1 MADKADKREPNGRFA
16 KGNPG
21 GPGRPK
27 GRGFELQR
35 AAQEAVTPEHIQ
47 GIIRKATMQA
57 LKGDIVAARLVLD
70 RTCGRSPDPAPQA
83 EALGVELPKLATAA
97 DCAAALDLVAAA
109 LCEGRCDRTAAKLL
123 ADLVMTRLKAIEVQD
138 LEERLS
144 QLEQSAAV
152 VEPGAARRL

>member
-1 MADKADKREPNGRFA
+1 MAKKADTRLPNGRFA
-16 KGNPG
+16 KGNSG

-27 GRGFELQR
+27 GIRSELQQ

-57 LKGDIVAARLVLD
+57 LKGDVVAARLVLD

-97 DCAAALDLVAAA
+97 DCATALDIVAAA
-109 LCEGRCDRTAAKLL
+109 LCEGRCDRSAAKLL

-138 LEERLS
+138 LEERLT

-152 VEPGAARRL
+152 VEPSAGRRH

>member
-1 MADKADKREPNGRFA
+1 MAKKSDKREPNGRFA

-35 AAQEAVTPEHIQ
+35 AAQAAVTPEHIQ

-57 LKGDIVAARLVLD
+57 LKGDVVAARLVLD

-83 EALGVELPKLATAA
+83 EALDVELPKLATAA
-97 DCAAALDLVAAA
+97 DCERFQRLA
-109 LCEGRCDRTAAKLL
+109 CELPKNWRLAGSDR
-123 ADLVMTRLKAIEVQD
+123 AISNV
-138 LEERLS
+138 L
-144 QLEQSAAV
+144 
-152 VEPGAARRL
+152 